1 MTFSYST
8 VGMPEAGKKFN
19 NTRVEKKDLS
29 RFDEE
34 LNKLI
39 TPYNVNNWLFRIL
52 IVNSKNGENNSEEM
66 GILLSAK
73 IIFQRH
79 KV

>member
-39 TPYNVNNWLFRIL
+39 TPYNVNN
-52 IVNSKNGENNSEEM
+52 
-66 GILLSAK
+66 
-73 IIFQRH
+73 
-79 KV
+79 